1 MEINF
6 QGARTVSHRLKE
18 LVAIGGDAD
27 AVRARVEGRAQ
38 RLADYNHRCAEDRG
52 FASAESGAWVD
63 SLPKARKANAR
74 SNLSPIHRGPT
85 GDERAIN
92 NLEPNYNGERRKAGH
107 QEFGHLVNDFSDW

>member
-1 MEINF
+1 M
-6 QGARTVSHRLKE
+6 KE

-38 RLADYNHRCAEDRG
+38 RLADYNHLCDERAG
-52 FASAESGAWVD
+52 ISGVESGACNIGLD
-63 SLPKARKANAR
+63 AAHKAVR
-74 SNLSPIHRGPT
+74 SSCLGEKRRGPT
-85 GDERAIN
+85 GTERGIN

>member
-1 MEINF
+1 M
-6 QGARTVSHRLKE
+6 KE

-27 AVRARVEGRAQ
+27 AVRARLEGRAQ
-38 RLADYNHRCAEDRG
+38 RLADYNYSNHQKCGDA
-52 FASAESGAWVD
+52 ATESGKWVD

-74 SNLSPIHRGPT
+74 SNLGSIVRGPS
-85 GDERAIN
+85 GAERAIN